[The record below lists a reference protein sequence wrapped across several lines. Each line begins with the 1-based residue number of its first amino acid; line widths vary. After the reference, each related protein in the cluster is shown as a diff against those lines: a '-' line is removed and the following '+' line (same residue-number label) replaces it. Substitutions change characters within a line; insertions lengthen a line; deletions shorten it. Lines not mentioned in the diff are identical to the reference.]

1 MGRTAK
7 CWNHV
12 FPVQVRSIDHLKVLE
27 DLQKKVKFSDLQRCS
42 STTQGNRWLALT
54 KILDFI
60 WNIWTFSNQ
69 GDPHPWGEQLRLD
82 DQGVGAWHSW
92 RPGGAADPFQFEV
105 HYPDFS
111 LGCAWG
117 VGSRFWSKI
126 PIRFLAWLCL
136 EAPGSPDWFRQGTK
150 TLPSPFSGAWIE
162 QGMQPIIWKPL
173 QLCVGS
179 WIWPKRLQS
188 QKTERATVR
197 KQEINELTDED
208 NW

>member
-1 MGRTAK
+1 MESEK
-7 CWNHV
+7 SKQPLV
-12 FPVQVRSIDHLKVLE
+12 
-27 DLQKKVKFSDLQRCS
+27 CS
-42 STTQGNRWLALT
+42 CT

-60 WNIWTFSNQ
+60 WNMYIWTFSNQ
-69 GDPHPWGEQLRLD
+69 GDSHPWGEQLRLD
-82 DQGVGAWHSW
+82 YQGVGAWHSW

-105 HYPDFS
+105 HYPDFL

-136 EAPGSPDWFRQGTK
+136 EAPGLPDWFKQGTK
-150 TLPSPFSGAWIE
+150 TLPSPFSGAWLE

-188 QKTERATVR
+188 QKTEGVTFR

-208 NW
+208 NWQYKQLSCCN